1 MKILRNSKFAQNK
14 TPQNL
19 QRSVHVN
26 LNKIENNYNNNNDN
40 NNNNNNNNND
50 DGNND
55 NNDENKE
62 KNKGSFIV

>member
-40 NNNNNNNNND
+40 NNNNDD

-55 NNDENKE
+55 NNNENKE
-62 KNKGSFIV
+62 KNTGSFIV

>member
-1 MKILRNSKFAQNK
+1 MIILRNSKFAKNK

-40 NNNNNNNNND
+40 NNNNNNND

-55 NNDENKE
+55 NNNENKE

>member
-40 NNNNNNNNND
+40 NNND

-55 NNDENKE
+55 NNNENME

>member
-1 MKILRNSKFAQNK
+1 MKNLRNSKFAQNK

-26 LNKIENNYNNNNDN
+26 LNKIENNYNNNNDD
-40 NNNNNNNNND
+40 NNNNND

-55 NNDENKE
+55 NENKVHSLY
-62 KNKGSFIV
+62 N

>member
-26 LNKIENNYNNNNDN
+26 SNKIENNYNNNNDN
-40 NNNNNNNNND
+40 NNNNDD

-55 NNDENKE
+55 NNNENKE

>member
-1 MKILRNSKFAQNK
+1 MKILRNSKFTQNK

-40 NNNNNNNNND
+40 NNNNDD

-55 NNDENKE
+55 NNNENKE

>member
-1 MKILRNSKFAQNK
+1 MKILRNSKFAQHK

-19 QRSVHVN
+19 QRSIHVN

-40 NNNNNNNNND
+40 NNNNND

-55 NNDENKE
+55 NNNENKE

>member
-1 MKILRNSKFAQNK
+1 MKILRNSKFGQNK

-26 LNKIENNYNNNNDN
+26 LNKIENNYNTNND
-40 NNNNNNNNND
+40 NNNNNND

-55 NNDENKE
+55 NNNENKE

>member
-26 LNKIENNYNNNNDN
+26 LNKIENNFNNNND

-55 NNDENKE
+55 NNNENKE

>member
-1 MKILRNSKFAQNK
+1 MKILRNNKFAQNK

-40 NNNNNNNNND
+40 NNNNNNNND

-55 NNDENKE
+55 NNNENKE

>member
-40 NNNNNNNNND
+40 NNNNDD

-55 NNDENKE
+55 NNNENKE

>member
-1 MKILRNSKFAQNK
+1 MKILGNSKFAQNK

-40 NNNNNNNNND
+40 NNNND

-55 NNDENKE
+55 NNNENKE
-62 KNKGSFIV
+62 KNKGSFIL

>member
-26 LNKIENNYNNNNDN
+26 LNKIENNYNNNND
-40 NNNNNNNNND
+40 D

-55 NNDENKE
+55 NNNENKE

>member
-40 NNNNNNNNND
+40 NNNDDD

-55 NNDENKE
+55 NNNENKE

>member
-40 NNNNNNNNND
+40 NNNNDD

-55 NNDENKE
+55 NNNENKE
-62 KNKGSFIV
+62 KNKVSFIV

>member
-26 LNKIENNYNNNNDN
+26 LNKIENNYNNNNND
-40 NNNNNNNNND
+40 D

-55 NNDENKE
+55 NNNENKE

>member
-26 LNKIENNYNNNNDN
+26 LNKIENNYNNNNDIN
-40 NNNNNNNNND
+40 NNNNDD

-62 KNKGSFIV
+62 KNKVSFIV

>member
-19 QRSVHVN
+19 RRSVHVN
-26 LNKIENNYNNNNDN
+26 LNKIENNDNNNNDN
-40 NNNNNNNNND
+40 NNNNDD

-55 NNDENKE
+55 NNNENKE

>member
-40 NNNNNNNNND
+40 NNNDD

-55 NNDENKE
+55 NNNENKE

>member
-19 QRSVHVN
+19 QRSIHVN

-40 NNNNNNNNND
+40 NNNNNNNND

-55 NNDENKE
+55 NNNENKE

>member
-26 LNKIENNYNNNNDN
+26 LNKIENNYNNNNND
-40 NNNNNNNNND
+40 D

-55 NNDENKE
+55 NNNENKE
-62 KNKGSFIV
+62 KNKCSFIV

>member
-1 MKILRNSKFAQNK
+1 MKILCNSKFAQNK

-40 NNNNNNNNND
+40 NNNNNND

>member
-1 MKILRNSKFAQNK
+1 MKILRNNKFAQNK

-40 NNNNNNNNND
+40 NNNNND
-50 DGNND
+50 DSNND
-55 NNDENKE
+55 NNNENKE

>member
-26 LNKIENNYNNNNDN
+26 LNKIENNYNKNNDN
-40 NNNNNNNNND
+40 NNNNNSNND

-55 NNDENKE
+55 NNNENKE

>member
-1 MKILRNSKFAQNK
+1 MKILRNNKFAQNK

-40 NNNNNNNNND
+40 NNNNND

-55 NNDENKE
+55 NNNENKE

>member
-40 NNNNNNNNND
+40 NNNND

-55 NNDENKE
+55 NNNENKE

>member
-26 LNKIENNYNNNNDN
+26 FNKIKNNYNNNNDN
-40 NNNNNNNNND
+40 NNNNND

-55 NNDENKE
+55 NNNENKE

>member
-19 QRSVHVN
+19 QQGVHVN
-26 LNKIENNYNNNNDN
+26 LNKIENNYNTNND
-40 NNNNNNNNND
+40 NNNNNNND
-50 DGNND
+50 DGNSD
-55 NNDENKE
+55 NNNENKE

>member
-26 LNKIENNYNNNNDN
+26 LNKIENNYNNNN
-40 NNNNNNNNND
+40 NNND

-55 NNDENKE
+55 NNNENKE

>member
-19 QRSVHVN
+19 QRSIHVN

-40 NNNNNNNNND
+40 NNNNNND

-62 KNKGSFIV
+62 KNKVSFIV

>member
-26 LNKIENNYNNNNDN
+26 LNKIENNYNTNND
-40 NNNNNNNNND
+40 NNNNNND

-55 NNDENKE
+55 NNNENKE

>member
-26 LNKIENNYNNNNDN
+26 LNKIENNYNNNNDD
-40 NNNNNNNNND
+40 NNNNND

-55 NNDENKE
+55 NENKVHSLY
-62 KNKGSFIV
+62 N

>member
-40 NNNNNNNNND
+40 NNNNDD

>member
-40 NNNNNNNNND
+40 NNNNND

-55 NNDENKE
+55 NNNENKE
-62 KNKGSFIV
+62 NNKGSFIV

>member
-19 QRSVHVN
+19 QRSVHFN

-40 NNNNNNNNND
+40 NNNNND

-55 NNDENKE
+55 NNNENKE